1 MAMGQPEGAGSG
13 KRHAGSRRVVLAR
26 PSGRLYG
33 TAMRVRGAKIPLF
46 SYLLSPLRVPEG
58 PQRFGMG
65 PRNQHD
71 GYRLMARRDGS
82 RVRLFTRRGY
92 DWSGKHSWI
101 VAALRSPRVRSIIV
115 DREAVW
121 AGKDGNRIST
131 SCIAVMSI
139 GGGKALPS
147 VKITWCSSS
156 TCAKNLEAKGKECCS
171 LK

>member
-1 MAMGQPEGAGSG
+1 MGQPEGPIQASAN
-13 KRHAGSRRVVLAR
+13 AGSRRVVLAR

-115 DREAVW
+115 DGEAVW

-131 SCIAVMSI
+131 S
-139 GGGKALPS
+139 
-147 VKITWCSSS
+147 
-156 TCAKNLEAKGKECCS
+156 
-171 LK
+171 